1 MTRMMKKGNFSEVAK
16 VMTEAAFNGVEITKL
31 DFIKEAE
38 DVTVI
43 EAESI
48 MSQRLLSR
56 FGFVAC

>member
-1 MTRMMKKGNFSEVAK
+1 MTRMMKKNFNEVAK

-48 MSQRLLSR
+48 MSQRLLR
-56 FGFVAC
+56 GFGFVTC